1 MADKDLVP
9 LDPLGGDGDVCASCS
24 SPLANDQRYCL
35 NCGRRRAGE
44 RVAYAELL
52 SGREANEVLA
62 VGHEQEEPEPPRRRL
77 GPGLL
82 GGAAAFAGITLLA
95 LGVLIGVMIDDE
107 PPPQVAAAPVRQPAP
122 VVNVTTGGGGGEGET
137 ASTDAAF
144 TSDWPEGE
152 SGSTVQL
159 QTLPIADSDQAA
171 VDSAK
176 SEAEAAGAEDVGAL
190 SSDEYSSLEPGN
202 YVVYSGV
209 FTGKGAKAKAQ
220 AALKRLKKDFPKA
233 KVIEVSSGDE
243 EFKVAKDLP
252 EEKVE
257 KADRSA
263 LEDLENSTGEEQ
275 QKKSA
280 QLPETLELP
289 GKPPPT
295 DNKAPG
301 GGGGG
306 AEVIE

>member
-1 MADKDLVP
+1 MADKDLVA
-9 LDPLGGDGDVCASCS
+9 LDPLGGDGDVCDSCG

-62 VGHEQEEPEPPRRRL
+62 VGHEPEEREPPRRRP

-82 GGAAAFAGITLLA
+82 GAAAAFAGVTLLA
-95 LGVLIGVMIDDE
+95 LGVLIGVMIDSEE

-122 VVNVTTGGGGGEGET
+122 VINVTTGGGDGEET
-137 ASTDAAF
+137 ASADGAF

-159 QTLPIADSDQAA
+159 ETLPIAASDQAA

-176 SEAEAAGAEDVGAL
+176 SDAEAAGAKDVGAL
-190 SSDEYSSLEPGN
+190 SSDEYTSLEPGN

-209 FTGKGAKAKAQ
+209 FTGKGAKGKAQ

-233 KVIEVSSGDE
+233 KVIDVSSGDE
-243 EFKVAKDLP
+243 QFKVADDLP

-257 KADRSA
+257 QADRSA